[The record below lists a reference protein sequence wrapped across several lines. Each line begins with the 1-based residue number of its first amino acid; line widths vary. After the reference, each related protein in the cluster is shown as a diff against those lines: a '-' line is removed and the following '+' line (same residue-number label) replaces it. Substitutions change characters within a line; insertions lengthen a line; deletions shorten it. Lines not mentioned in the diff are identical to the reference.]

1 MLPPSLIVNII
12 AAVGPKVKK
21 NPEKFVAGQQK
32 LIFMRSFAVFCGEG
46 LLCGGEKKDS
56 PPIDKGRRGS

>member
-1 MLPPSLIVNII
+1 MLPPSLIVDII

-32 LIFMRSFAVFCGEG
+32 LIFMCSFTALCGAG

-56 PPIDKGRRGS
+56 PPIDKGRQGS